1 MVRNQT
7 ISLHEEEDGMSDV
20 TQIDENE
27 KTWITELNLVIAG
40 ILALLILVF
49 KVDPAI
55 TLGIA
60 GVTAPLI
67 NLLVRLANKKGW
79 I

>member
-1 MVRNQT
+1 MP
-7 ISLHEEEDGMSDV
+7 DV
-20 TQIDENE
+20 TQIEENG
-27 KTWITELNLVIAG
+27 KTWVTELNLVIAG
-40 ILALLILVF
+40 ILAMLILVF

-60 GVTAPLI
+60 GVTTPLV
-67 NLLVRLANKKGW
+67 NLLVRFANKKGW

>member
-1 MVRNQT
+1 MPDN
-7 ISLHEEEDGMSDV
+7 E
-20 TQIDENE
+20 TQIEENE

-40 ILALLILVF
+40 ILALLILVV

-55 TLGIA
+55 TLAIA
-60 GVTAPLI
+60 GVTAPLV
-67 NLLVRLANKKGW
+67 NLLVRHANKKGW

>member
-1 MVRNQT
+1 MP
-7 ISLHEEEDGMSDV
+7 DV
-20 TQIDENE
+20 TEIDENE

-55 TLGIA
+55 TLAIA
-60 GVTAPLI
+60 GVTTPLV
-67 NLLVRLANKKGW
+67 NLFVRHANKKEW

>member
-1 MVRNQT
+1 
-7 ISLHEEEDGMSDV
+7 MSDNV
-20 TQIDENE
+20 TEIEENE
-27 KTWITELNLVIAG
+27 KTWVTELNLVIAG

-60 GVTAPLI
+60 GVTTPLI
-67 NLLVRLANKKGW
+67 NLFVRHANKKGW